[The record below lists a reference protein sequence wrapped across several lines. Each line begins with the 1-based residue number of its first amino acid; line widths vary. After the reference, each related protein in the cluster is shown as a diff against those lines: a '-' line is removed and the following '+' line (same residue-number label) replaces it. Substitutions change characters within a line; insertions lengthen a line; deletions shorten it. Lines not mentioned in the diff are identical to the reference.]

1 MLKTENLPPS
11 CVDCL
16 EIRGVSNFWSAKGLS
31 RPELGQLSNFYLFA
45 CNGDGATRTRNALT
59 KKSNILLLTAA
70 ITS

>member
-1 MLKTENLPPS
+1 MLRTENLPPS
-11 CVDCL
+11 CADCL

-31 RPELGQLSNFYLFA
+31 RPVLGQLSNFYLVA

-59 KKSNILLLTAA
+59 KKMDILLLTAA